1 MLLSELL
8 TRLTCGDLEGE
19 ELDDAVTAITNA
31 PANADQEW
39 VTSDAHAYALEI
51 IDQLGG
57 YIASSDKIDEL
68 HEQIQEMFDEFPD
81 FPYELV
87 ADHERGVLPYYEW
100 LDGELAQRAVEEG
113 GYDLIWIEGSG
124 TDNMDALI
132 VYRRDTADIIQAAA
146 LMGVTIARPLTY
158 FRGVQAQVDASK
170 AR

>member
-8 TRLTCGDLEGE
+8 TRMTCGDLEGE
-19 ELDDAVTAITNA
+19 ELEEAVSAINDA
-31 PANADQEW
+31 PSHPLEDW
-39 VTSDAHAYALEI
+39 VDSDAQAYALEFI
-51 IDQLGG
+51 NQLGG

-68 HEQIQEMFDEFPD
+68 HEQIQDMFDDFPD

-87 ADHERGVLPYYEW
+87 KDRERGVLPYYEW

-146 LMGVTIARPLTY
+146 LMGVTIERPLTY
-158 FRGVQAQVDASK
+158 FRRVQAQIDAQK
-170 AR
+170 PG